1 MASADIKLLEN
12 MLDNCDNKVKF
23 KMRDDIIE
31 LKGKTML

>member
-1 MASADIKLLEN
+1 

-31 LKGKTML
+31 LKGKTMLWRL